1 MTVHVVN
8 LYPTRDPEVLRRRS
22 VALESWI
29 ENLWSRGVEPV
40 IEAGEAIP
48 FVADM
53 IDFGFRRNPDGLIL
67 TNADTCVLPDALPT
81 IREALDAYGCYYSR
95 RVDLPRIDAPLD
107 SRLPLRWPPYAGADL
122 FAMTRQWWVNTSP
135 RWPDLYFAREG
146 WDFVMKAKMQESGF
160 RPNGTIIYHE
170 KHEAAWKQNI
180 TTDPFQIHNR
190 QECERWAKASGYG
203 RYLYT
208 QPPYLFAL
216 EVGELS

>member
-22 VALESWI
+22 VAIETWI
-29 ENLWSRGVEPV
+29 ESLWTRGVQPRIMATRE
-40 IEAGEAIP
+40 IP
-48 FVADM
+48 KVADL
-53 IDFGFRRNPDGLIL
+53 ITYGFGPVGERIIL
-67 TNADTCVLPDALPT
+67 TNADTCVVSDALNT
-81 IREALDAYGCYYSR
+81 ISYALGSYDCYYSR
-95 RVDLPRIDAPLD
+95 RVEAPYGQ
-107 SRLPLRWPPYAGADL
+107 PYAGADL
-122 FAMTRQWWVNTSP
+122 FAMTRLWWEGIRV

-146 WDFVMKAKMQESGF
+146 WDFVMKALMQESGF
-160 RPNGTIIYHE
+160 RPTYPVIYHE

-180 TTDPFQIHNR
+180 TTDPLQIHNR
-190 QECERWAKASGYG
+190 QECERWAKANGYG